1 MKKTIARI
9 LALMMAAAMLVSLL
23 PLAFAEEVN
32 KGTLSLGV
40 AQSVTMK
47 AGDIFLYSFT
57 PDQSGDYML
66 GSSNSVIQPG
76 ISAVSQNGSW
86 GEDSWT
92 YTMYPLERG
101 VTYTVEV
108 HFWDPSNTYPDGCTA
123 DVKIVKCDP
132 LKGISLN
139 KTTATGRVGETVDL
153 IATTDPVYIDQEAL
167 KWSVDNVSVAS
178 VINDG
183 PFDCSLRLDNPG
195 TVTVTATLGGFSAS
209 CVITVESDSH
219 IPGGAEVWPVQ
230 TPSQTLTLA
239 PGQTQFYT
247 FSPAETGKYV
257 IYHAFSVFQV
267 SIEGPGSPHQPP
279 FQIATPSGT
288 MNGSFAELIAGE
300 TYTIRVSLH
309 EFEPQSF
316 TDTVHL
322 EKAQPLQ
329 SIRVQNVDDANAT
342 AYTGYVGGM
351 MRLYITTE
359 PAYHAAG
366 TVSWSSSDPAVASVS
381 EYGDIE
387 LRSPG
392 TATIT
397 VSVDGK
403 TDNCTV
409 TVKEAPVLETGKS
422 TSLTF
427 IGSSGAVAQFTPAES
442 GRYKFTITGEGGTCS
457 IEETE
462 YGTYFEGT
470 GTMGGDLEGG
480 KTYKVQLGV
489 GPGMHTVKV
498 EKVGNDETVENGG
511 SGSGDG
517 TEPSEPVDPSEPA
530 DPTEPS
536 QTEPSQTEPSTGPSV
551 DTEVT
556 LDTETVR
563 DILENTGAD
572 GSVKI
577 PLSAAATSV
586 QLPPEAVQLLIEE
599 GCNLELTFAGGT
611 VTLDSKVLAAA
622 MSEDAHAVSIG
633 LRHEQVSQLN
643 DMQQDALALYK
654 VETVILAQ
662 ILVDGEQIHD
672 FRGGQAIVQ
681 VDFPTEEGGEYVIY
695 YVDEEGTLTAMETQA
710 GDGWLRFTTG
720 HFSAYAVVNTAAP
733 TTPAPQPSGWIL
745 PVIIVAVAVCAAAA
759 VVLVVIKKRKHK

>member
-9 LALMMAAAMLVSLL
+9 LALIMVAAMLVSSL
-23 PLAFAEEVN
+23 PAVLADEIA
-32 KGTLSLGV
+32 KGTLPLGT

-47 AGDIFLYSFT
+47 AGDIFVYSFT

-66 GSSNSVIQPG
+66 GSSNSVIQPE
-76 ISAVSQNGSW
+76 ISAVNQSGSW
-86 GEDSWT
+86 GEDGWT
-92 YTMYPLERG
+92 YIIYPLERG
-101 VTYTVEV
+101 VTYTVEA

-132 LKGISLN
+132 LRGISLN
-139 KTTATGRVGETVDL
+139 KTTATGRVGESVDL
-153 IATTDPVYIDQEAL
+153 IASTDPVYINQEAL
-167 KWSVDNVSVAS
+167 KWSVDNVSVATI
-178 VINDG
+178 VNDG
-183 PFDCSLRLDNPG
+183 PSDCCLRLENPG

-230 TPSQTLTLA
+230 TPAQTLTLA
-239 PGQTQFYT
+239 PGQTRFYT

-257 IYHAFSVFQV
+257 IYHSTSVFQV

-288 MNGSFAELIAGE
+288 MNGSFAELTAGE
-300 TYTIRVSLH
+300 TYTIRIAVSDI
-309 EFEPQSF
+309 EI
-316 TDTVHL
+316 TDTVHIEL
-322 EKAQPLQ
+322 KKDLQ
-329 SIRVQNVDDANAT
+329 SIDLHNSDALNAT

-351 MRLYITTE
+351 MSLYITTE

-366 TVSWSSSDPAVASVS
+366 TVSWSSSDPAVATVS
-381 EYGDIE
+381 GNGNIE
-387 LRSPG
+387 LLAPG

-409 TVKEAPVLETGKS
+409 TVKEAPILETGKS

-427 IGSSGAVAQFTPAES
+427 IGSSGAVARFTPAES
-442 GRYKFTITGEGGTCS
+442 GRYKFTITGEGGNCY

-480 KTYKVQLGV
+480 KTYQVQLGV

-498 EKVGNDETVENGG
+498 EKVGDDETVENGG

-517 TEPSEPVDPSEPA
+517 TEPSEPTEPSEST
-530 DPTEPS
+530 DTTEPS
-536 QTEPSQTEPSTGPSV
+536 QTEPAQTEPSTGPSV

-577 PLSAAATSV
+577 PLTAAATSV

-622 MSEDAHAVSIG
+622 MSEDAHGVSIG

-643 DMQQDALALYK
+643 DLQQDALIPYK

-672 FRGGQAIVQ
+672 FLGGQAIVQ
-681 VDFPTEEGGEYVIY
+681 VNFPTEEGGEYVIY
-695 YVDEEGTLTAMETQA
+695 YVDEEGVLTAMQTQA

-720 HFSAYAVVNTAAP
+720 HFSAYVVVNTAASA
-733 TTPAPQPSGWIL
+733 TQTPQPSGWIL

-759 VVLVVIKKRKHK
+759 VVLPVIKKRKHK

>member
-9 LALMMAAAMLVSLL
+9 LALVMVAAMLLSAL
-23 PLAFAEEVN
+23 PAVFADEIN
-32 KGTLSLGV
+32 KGTLPLGA

-57 PDQSGDYML
+57 PAQSGDYML
-66 GSSNSVIQPG
+66 TCDGTVIFASMNG
-76 ISAVSQNGSW
+76 DVVSHGYGNDGNYTIYRLISGVEYIVKLDCMDENG
-86 GEDSWT
+86 
-92 YTMYPLERG
+92 
-101 VTYTVEV
+101 V
-108 HFWDPSNTYPDGCTA
+108 YPDGCTA
-123 DVKIVKCDP
+123 DVKMVKCDP
-132 LKGISLN
+132 LKGLSLSL
-139 KTTATGRVGETVDL
+139 TSHTGNVGDALTL
-153 IATTDPVYIDQEAL
+153 TATTDPVYIDQQAL
-167 KWSVDNVSVAS
+167 KWSVDNVQILAIEDENGSA
-178 VINDG
+178 
-183 PFDCSLRLDNPG
+183 CSLRLQNAG
-195 TVTVTATLGGFSAS
+195 TATVTATLGSCSAS

-257 IYHAFSVFQV
+257 IYHSTSVFRV
-267 SIEGPGSPHQPP
+267 SIEGPGLPHQP
-279 FQIATPSGT
+279 ATPSGT
-288 MNGSFAELIAGE
+288 TFAELIAGE

-309 EFEPQSF
+309 EFETQSF

-322 EKAQPLQ
+322 EKAQSLQ

-366 TVSWSSSDPAVASVS
+366 TVSWSSSDPTVASVS

-403 TDNCTV
+403 TDHCTV
-409 TVKEAPVLETGKS
+409 TVKEAPVLEPDKS

-427 IGSSGAVAQFTPAES
+427 IGSTGAVAHFTPAES
-442 GRYKFTITGEGGTCS
+442 GRYKFTITGEGGTCY

-480 KTYKVQLGV
+480 KTYQVHLGV

-498 EKVGNDETVENGG
+498 VKVGDDETVENGG
-511 SGSGDG
+511 SGAGDG

-536 QTEPSQTEPSTGPSV
+536 QPDAPTEPSK
-551 DTEVT
+551 DMEVT
-556 LDTETVR
+556 LDLNTIR
-563 DILENTGAD
+563 DILENSGAD

-577 PLSAAATSV
+577 SLNTAATSV
-586 QLPPEAVQLLIEE
+586 KLPPEAVQLLIEE
-599 GCNLELTFAGGT
+599 GSNLELDFAGGT
-611 VTLDSKVLAAA
+611 VTLDSKVLAAV
-622 MSEDAHAVSIG
+622 MREDAQAVSIA
-633 LRHEQVSQLN
+633 LRHGQMSQLN
-643 DMQQDALALYK
+643 DSQQDALALYK
-654 VETVILAQ
+654 VEVLLQAQ
-662 ILVDGEQIHD
+662 ILADGEEVHD
-672 FRGGQAIVQ
+672 FQGGQAVVQ
-681 VDFPTEEGGEYVIY
+681 VNCPTEAGSEYVIY
-695 YVDEEGTLTAMETQA
+695 YVDEEGTLQTMETQQ

-720 HFSAYAVVNTAAP
+720 HFSFYAVVKTAAP
-733 TTPAPQPSGWIL
+733 ATQTPQPAGWIL
-745 PVIIVAVAVCAAAA
+745 PVILVAVAVCAAAA
-759 VVLVVIKKRKHK
+759 VVLLVSKKRKNK

>member
-9 LALMMAAAMLVSLL
+9 LALVMVAAMLLSAL
-23 PLAFAEEVN
+23 PAVFADEIN
-32 KGTLSLGV
+32 KGTLPPGA

-57 PDQSGDYML
+57 PAQSGDYML
-66 GSSNSVIQPG
+66 GSSNSVIQPS

-86 GEDSWT
+86 GEDGWA
-92 YTMYPLERG
+92 YTMYPLEGG

-108 HFWDPSNTYPDGCTA
+108 HYWDPSNTYPDGCTA

-132 LKGISLN
+132 LKSISLN

-153 IATTDPVYIDQEAL
+153 IATTDPVYINQEAL

-183 PFDCSLRLDNPG
+183 PSDCSLRLENPG
-195 TVTVTATLGGFSAS
+195 TVTVTATLGGCSAS

-257 IYHAFSVFQV
+257 IYHSTSVFRV

-300 TYTIRVSLH
+300 TYTILVSLH

-366 TVSWSSSDPAVASVS
+366 TVSWSSSDPTVASVS

-403 TDNCTV
+403 TDHCTV
-409 TVKEAPVLETGKS
+409 TVKEAPVLEPDKS

-427 IGSSGAVAQFTPAES
+427 IGSTGAVAHFTPAES
-442 GRYKFTITGEGGTCS
+442 GRYKFTITGEGGTCY

-498 EKVGNDETVENGG
+498 VKVGDDETVENGG
-511 SGSGDG
+511 SGAGDG
-517 TEPSEPVDPSEPA
+517 TEPSEPVEPSEPA

-536 QTEPSQTEPSTGPSV
+536 QPDAPTEPSK
-551 DTEVT
+551 DMEVT
-556 LDTETVR
+556 LDLNTIR
-563 DILENTGAD
+563 DILENSGAD

-577 PLSAAATSV
+577 SLNTAATSV
-586 QLPPEAVQLLIEE
+586 KLPPEAVQLLIEE
-599 GCNLELTFAGGT
+599 GSNLELDFAGGT
-611 VTLDSKVLAAA
+611 VTLDSKVLAAV
-622 MSEDAHAVSIG
+622 MREDAQAVSIA
-633 LRHEQVSQLN
+633 LRHGQMSQLN
-643 DMQQDALALYK
+643 DSQQDALALYK
-654 VETVILAQ
+654 VEVLLQAQ
-662 ILVDGEQIHD
+662 ILADGEEVHD
-672 FRGGQAIVQ
+672 FQGGQAVVQ
-681 VDFPTEEGGEYVIY
+681 VNCPTEAGSEYVIY
-695 YVDEEGTLTAMETQA
+695 YVDEEGTLQTMETQQ

-720 HFSAYAVVNTAAP
+720 HFSFYAVVKTAAP
-733 TTPAPQPSGWIL
+733 AAQTPQPAGWIL
-745 PVIIVAVAVCAAAA
+745 PVILVAVAVCAAAA
-759 VVLVVIKKRKHK
+759 VVLLVSKKQKNK